1 MINVMEIK
9 EYTSV
14 QLENILVNGKMD
26 KLMVKA
32 NFISIKLEL
41 LILEIF
47 IIISLLMVLSRMLIK
62 ISIVEELKME

>member
-1 MINVMEIK
+1 MEIK